1 MNEKTMKLFYVIA
14 ALYDGVLGLAFLLF
28 PAAIY
33 AMYAVEPPNHMA
45 YVQFPALL
53 LIIFAAMFFQISRN
67 PAKNRGLILYGIA
80 LKVSYCSMV
89 FGYMATSGVP
99 AMYVPFAYA
108 DLVFLALFIL
118 TYRSLGEPAPAS

>member
-1 MNEKTMKLFYVIA
+1 MNEKTMKMFYVLA
-14 ALYDGVLGLAFLLF
+14 GLYDAVLGVAFLVF

-33 AMYAVEPPNHMA
+33 AMYEVTPPNHMA

-53 LIIFAAMFFQISRN
+53 LIIFGAMFYQISTN
-67 PAKNRGLILYGIA
+67 PTKFRGLIVYGIA

-99 AMYVPFAYA
+99 DMYVPFAWA
-108 DLVFLALFIL
+108 DLVFLVLFIL
-118 TYRSLGEPAPAS
+118 TYRSLGAKAQPT